1 MKNIIY
7 LLSIILIV
15 SCSGDKK
22 DEQKNDK
29 NKEVKKA
36 EIVKGNLKS
45 LEYNFNKGQTF
56 KYRLNTVLNNFQSV
70 QTDTL
75 IKANMSQ
82 NSTYVFNF
90 KVLDVDKQNIATISL
105 TPVSIY
111 VKSNINGQ
119 TALYD
124 SRVLYS
130 LREKAMFADY
140 EALKNRSYKVKVSS
154 FGEVLDIFDADRII
168 NEIWNLQGIKDSLS
182 KDQKNMFKRNFVL
195 SGLAPITE
203 QLFRTVTKEK
213 VGINSTWEQKYPSN
227 LGSLNITNTAS
238 FKILH
243 FYKEKDD
250 SIAKIQA
257 SLSTAWTGN
266 NTATEQGVTYT
277 FSNPNISGSGEIYYN
292 LAKKLVQR
300 SQTKINSETEVTM
313 KGLDASKKEVKATK
327 KEKID
332 TVNKLELL

>member
-7 LLSIILIV
+7 LLAIVLFV
-15 SCSGDKK
+15 SCAGNKKNEAKK
-22 DEQKNDK
+22 DKVNESKSV
-29 NKEVKKA
+29 EV
-36 EIVKGNLKS
+36 VKGDLKS
-45 LEYNFNKGQTF
+45 LEYNFKKGQTF

-90 KVLDVDKQNIATISL
+90 KVLDIDKQNISTISV

-124 SRVLYS
+124 SRILYS
-130 LREKAMFADY
+130 TREKAMFADY
-140 EALKNRSYKVKVSS
+140 EALKNKSYKVKVSNH
-154 FGEVLDIFDADRII
+154 GEVLDIFDVDRII
-168 NEIWNLQGIKDSLS
+168 NEIWTLQGIRDSLS
-182 KDQKNMFKRNFVL
+182 KDQKNMFKRNFIY

-203 QLFRTVTKEK
+203 QLFRTVTKDK
-213 VGINSTWEQKYPSN
+213 VGINSKWEQKYPSN

-238 FKILH
+238 FKILN

-250 SIAKIQA
+250 SMAKIQA
-257 SLSTAWTGN
+257 TLTTSWTGN

-292 LAKKLVQR
+292 LTKKLVQR

-313 KGLDASKKEVKATK
+313 TGMDASKKQVKAIK